1 MIMIFELSM
10 CIRSRKC
17 VQRHFNTVER
27 EGMSKMKLPLGPKN
41 DFRFVFPSR
50 EQKRL
55 RRMDGQA
62 ELSEERRPLRQ
73 RNTDEL

>member
-1 MIMIFELSM
+1 M
-10 CIRSRKC
+10 
-17 VQRHFNTVER
+17 NT
-27 EGMSKMKLPLGPKN
+27 MKLPSGPKN

-73 RNTDEL
+73 RNTDELSFMLCEKADMGLELDDK